1 MYTAFPAADPIQE
14 KPLED
19 EQFNLKT
26 LIIVW
31 YKHVSPQAS
40 NSTTEQ
46 YLLILFSSSFKL
58 NF

>member
-26 LIIVW
+26 LIIV
-31 YKHVSPQAS
+31 
-40 NSTTEQ
+40 
-46 YLLILFSSSFKL
+46 
-58 NF
+58 